1 MPETQDNES
10 LISHLEALRETLL
23 KCFISLGVVL
33 PFTLFAAPKALN
45 FLIKILVGNHDI
57 KFNYFSPAEVFLLQI
72 KVALVLDI
80 LICFPYMAK
89 KIWDFILPALYEH
102 ERKFIKSMVLMSS
115 SLFIL
120 GVLFCL
126 FVMLPLVINFGLSF
140 ATSDIQAV
148 FGISN
153 VVNLSLWLAVVF
165 GLMFQMPL
173 ITHSLIK
180 WEIVDYETIA
190 DKRPYV
196 IVGLLIIAA
205 ILTPPDVLSQII
217 LFIPTYALFE
227 VGLLFSKGSKKNKQK
242 GLD

>member
-45 FLIKILVGNHDI
+45 FLIKILVGNHDV

-72 KVALVLDI
+72 KVALVIDI
-80 LICFPYMAK
+80 LICFPYIAK
-89 KIWDFILPALYEH
+89 KLWD
-102 ERKFIKSMVLMSS
+102 
-115 SLFIL
+115 
-120 GVLFCL
+120 VLFCL

-180 WEIVDYETIA
+180 WKIVDYETIA